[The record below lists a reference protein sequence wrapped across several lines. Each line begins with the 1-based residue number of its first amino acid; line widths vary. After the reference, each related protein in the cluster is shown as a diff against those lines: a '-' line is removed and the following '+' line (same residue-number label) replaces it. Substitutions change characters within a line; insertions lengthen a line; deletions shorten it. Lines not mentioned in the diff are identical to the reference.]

1 MTDNPGNGNARFDDL
16 AKRVDNMDTKLDQHS
31 ESLAE
36 IKTLLKVRPCVAHEN
51 RLRVVEQQA
60 GVLMS
65 GAQVSVAKVSG
76 LALVVAGVVS
86 AIGAWFMN
94 R

>member
-1 MTDNPGNGNARFDDL
+1 MTDNPGNGGKRFDDL
-16 AKRVDNMDTKLDQHS
+16 VVRVDKLDGKLDQHS

-36 IKTLLKVRPCVAHEN
+36 IKALLKVRPCVAHET

-76 LALVVAGVVS
+76 LALVVAGIVS